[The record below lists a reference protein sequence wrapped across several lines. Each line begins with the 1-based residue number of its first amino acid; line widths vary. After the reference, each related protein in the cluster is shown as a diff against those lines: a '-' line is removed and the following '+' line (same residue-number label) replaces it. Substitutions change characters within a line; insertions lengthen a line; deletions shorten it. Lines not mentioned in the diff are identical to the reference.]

1 VITTS
6 TPSPCGVANGGAA
19 QVILNPQSIVM
30 NTFWSNGV
38 AGNVNNNLSPGS
50 YSYSILTENFC
61 SYSGSV
67 IVESEPVFTSQFT
80 TSPVTDTALG
90 SVNIFTWGGQSPFT
104 FLLDGDTLSNSIG
117 GLNEGQYTVT
127 IIDALGCT
135 DSLSFTIPNNST
147 ATLSE
152 IENEPTIVYYNEGEV
167 SVCTHRLNT
176 LNSIEITTAGGSLV
190 ASIDDVKSEQ
200 NCIQIPFEFNESGMY
215 LVNLRF
221 TNSSEVHRVYVGP

>member
-1 VITTS
+1 
-6 TPSPCGVANGGAA
+6 
-19 QVILNPQSIVM
+19 M